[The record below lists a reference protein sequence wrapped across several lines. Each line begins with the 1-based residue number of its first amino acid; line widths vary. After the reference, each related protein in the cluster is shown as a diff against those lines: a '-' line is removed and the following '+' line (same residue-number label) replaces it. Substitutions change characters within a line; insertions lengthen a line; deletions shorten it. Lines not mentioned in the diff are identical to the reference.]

1 MVDFVTKMI
10 ELAWLCLRC
19 ESFNALLTCLGRPNL
34 NLKSEKQTTF
44 DTTEIFIESHA
55 KARAVE
61 WHIYNFFSIIINII
75 CHHSLE
81 TLTHLQQPIDPMDQ
95 EDYFGVKSLID
106 LKEMFDARVHLGHH
120 QGAFDPLTSPYIHG
134 LRSTQHVIDL
144 EKSMECLEVFSALLD
159 NTFLIDLVLA

>member
-1 MVDFVTKMI
+1 
-10 ELAWLCLRC
+10 
-19 ESFNALLTCLGRPNL
+19 
-34 NLKSEKQTTF
+34 
-44 DTTEIFIESHA
+44 
-55 KARAVE
+55 
-61 WHIYNFFSIIINII
+61 
-75 CHHSLE
+75 
-81 TLTHLQQPIDPMDQ
+81 MDQ